1 MRSIAY
7 RGRSWGPLFM
17 EATKQ
22 FEQGFG
28 ECAVMIVAELYGDSF
43 CF

>member
-1 MRSIAY
+1 
-7 RGRSWGPLFM
+7 M

-28 ECAVMIVAELYGDSF
+28 ECAAMIVAELYGDSL